1 MREPTQEQVEAA
13 RAVLAAHH
21 EAERLREQQ
30 ERIAAMRAKAAA
42 RSELLAEV
50 RALWPLD
57 WADGSVDESVSVQP
71 VRAIWLSVR
80 PCPAGYS
87 FQLTACYDWSFT
99 VVKRTLPEALEAGRA
114 GLREVAQ
121 LLMVAA
127 DTFSQGADVP
137 KEG

>member
-42 RSELLAEV
+42 RAELLAEV
-50 RALWPLD
+50 RALWPLE
-57 WADGSVDESVSVQP
+57 WKAGSGDESVCVEL
-71 VRAIWLSVR
+71 VRAIWLSVC

-87 FQLTACYDWSFT
+87 VQLSTSCDWSFHAA
-99 VVKRTLPEALEAGRA
+99 KRTLPEAIEAGRA

-137 KEG
+137 KEA

>member
-57 WADGSVDESVSVQP
+57 WAEGSGDESVSVQP
-71 VRAIWLSVR
+71 VRAIWLSVC

-87 FQLTACYDWSFT
+87 VQLSTSCDWSYH
-99 VVKRTLPEALEAGRA
+99 VVRPMLPEALEAGRA
-114 GLREVAQ
+114 GLRDMV
-121 LLMVAA
+121 LRLMVAA
-127 DTFSQGADVP
+127 DTVP
-137 KEG
+137 DAHP

>member
-1 MREPTQEQVEAA
+1 MDNPTQEQVEAA

-57 WADGSVDESVSVQP
+57 WADGSRDESVSVQP

-99 VVKRTLPEALEAGRA
+99 VVKRTLPETLEAGRA
-114 GLREVAQ
+114 GLRDVAQ
-121 LLMVAA
+121 RLMVAA
-127 DTFSQGADVP
+127 KALPGVP
-137 KEG
+137 DAHP

>member
-57 WADGSVDESVSVQP
+57 WAEGGGDESVSVQP

-87 FQLTACYDWSFT
+87 FQLTACYDWSFH

-121 LLMVAA
+121 RLMVAA

-137 KEG
+137 KEA

>member
-57 WADGSVDESVSVQP
+57 WADGSGDESVSVQP

-87 FQLTACYDWSFT
+87 FQLTACYGWSFH

-137 KEG
+137 KEA

>member
-57 WADGSVDESVSVQP
+57 WAEGSGDESVSVQP

-99 VVKRTLPEALEAGRA
+99 VVKRTLPEAIEAGRA

-121 LLMVAA
+121 RLMVAA

-137 KEG
+137 KEA

>member
-57 WADGSVDESVSVQP
+57 WADGSGDESVSVQP

-87 FQLTACYDWSFT
+87 FQLTACYDWSFH

-114 GLREVAQ
+114 GLRDMV
-121 LLMVAA
+121 LRLMVAA
-127 DTFSQGADVP
+127 DTVP
-137 KEG
+137 DAHP

>member
-1 MREPTQEQVEAA
+1 MDNPTQEQVEAA

-57 WADGSVDESVSVQP
+57 WADGSGDESVSVQP

-121 LLMVAA
+121 RLMVAA
-127 DTFSQGADVP
+127 KIVSQGADVP

>member
-21 EAERLREQQ
+21 EAERLREQH

-57 WADGSVDESVSVQP
+57 WADGSGDESVSVQP

-99 VVKRTLPEALEAGRA
+99 VVKRTLPEAIEAGRA

-127 DTFSQGADVP
+127 DTVP
-137 KEG
+137 GVPDGN

>member
-1 MREPTQEQVEAA
+1 MDNPTQEQVEAA

-57 WADGSVDESVSVQP
+57 WADGSGDESVSVQP

-137 KEG
+137 KEA

>member
-30 ERIAAMRAKAAA
+30 ERIAAMRAKAVA

-57 WADGSVDESVSVQP
+57 WAMGGGDESVSVQP
-71 VRAIWLSVR
+71 VRAIWLSVC

-87 FQLTACYDWSFT
+87 VQLSTGCDWSFHAA
-99 VVKRTLPEALEAGRA
+99 KRTLPEALEAGRA

-121 LLMVAA
+121 RLMVAA
-127 DTFSQGADVP
+127 KIVSQGADVP